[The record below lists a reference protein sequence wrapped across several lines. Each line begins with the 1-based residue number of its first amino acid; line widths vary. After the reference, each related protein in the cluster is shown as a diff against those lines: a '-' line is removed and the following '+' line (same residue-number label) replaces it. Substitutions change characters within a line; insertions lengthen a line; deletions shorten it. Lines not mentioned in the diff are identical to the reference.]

1 MSNSSQLSSESACFW
16 RRLRSIAA
24 SCKSALLTAVA
35 MTAGVV
41 PGEADIAADYGS
53 ITSGVQT
60 QAIGMSGTIGTVA
73 IFGTASFPVLLGTA
87 APTQAVTAAGRYD
100 GSYDA
105 GAGRAVAFCHTG
117 FFDTAG
123 GLRSTLF
130 ANSILWASKQAAPA
144 GTTVAIANNVVSSSF
159 TSGLGYTTTA
169 VGTNL
174 TAANLTG
181 VHVLVLSAHTTF
193 TASAVTNIKNF
204 AAAGGGIVM
213 TATPWALASANYATA
228 NSILDPFGLCYSTD
242 YSPESSWTPPAVAYP
257 AIQSALPAADA
268 LIADKEGT
276 SVMTAANR
284 SIAANAV
291 FQVTDIRIDIPA
303 LATKLAL
310 LSDSAHYGM
319 IAPTAAAPIN
329 TTNKPVEKMLASYQ
343 SKTFDLLTPAQLF
356 VHPAASDFPGLP
368 TAGAPTVSRTMSI
381 NGNTPTDVY
390 MNHGERPV
398 RIETGLYAPPGASV
412 TITIPDN
419 KTADGLQ
426 AHISPN
432 GSQDT
437 TFNITNWTFFPKLW
451 RRVNLTQPSTAT
463 GHVFGGLITLLV
475 PPGKSLGNFNVTI
488 SGAIE
493 APVFVLGQ
501 NTDAQWNATLKNNPA
516 PYGYIQNS
524 KLTIY
529 LPKARLAEM
538 SNAEQVTAYW
548 KQVMDTADEYYGYTN
563 FRKRGEAIATAR
575 YVAAGAAY
583 ASYPIEAG
591 WGTNSDSMLNGAR
604 LNGSWGDY
612 HELGHNYQD
621 IFDSAFVIAN
631 HAEVDVNLFPG
642 MIYTMIHDRT
652 AWDGAHSTYDAS
664 TRQTGRNTYLA
675 LSAAE
680 QTWQRAHDVSPVS
693 YDFYFNLSEAFGWQ
707 AYKTML
713 TRLMRYLQ
721 SPSSAT
727 DAALHALNS
736 SDANFKRNRFYL
748 LMCDATGR
756 NLDTYFQRYG
766 LGKVG
771 AGYEITQSVKDAI
784 AAKGYPSWTDNTP
797 IDSLSTPANLH
808 VSEDASPGTEIYQFA
823 ATDVEEPGTIWDYSI
838 TAGNTGNAFSIDKRT
853 GKLRVQKTN
862 AEVLGSYNL
871 TVQVQDNG
879 VPRFSSTKTFTVTV
893 DNVPEAPAV
902 EGKLFTATSAM
913 ANGTSLGTMSVAIE
927 QGRTIGSLEIVA
939 GNDGHFTLNPVTRA
953 ITVSNAAT
961 LPNPGVVVL
970 TVRAIDSAGATG
982 FGTATILCNRSAGVW
997 EDRWAGTSMTG
1008 NPGNTSTFSSF
1019 TSGQNVA
1026 ENYVRRLSGWLV
1038 PPVSGV
1044 YTFWIASD
1052 DSSTLFLSTDEKESG
1067 KQAIAGVS
1075 GYTSFQVWTASSSQV
1090 STPVFLQAGR
1100 AYYIEAQHQE
1110 GGGGDHVAVAWQ
1122 GPGIAQQVI
1131 PGTAL
1136 IPRNATN
1143 NFPSSGSLPGISIS
1157 SPAEGDYLFVPGT
1170 FPIATELEEN
1180 TLTITKVQF
1189 FDGETMIG
1197 EDATA
1202 PYGLDWTNP
1211 TPGSHALRAR
1221 IAHTAGTVDSN
1232 ARVVTVVAAGPPI
1245 ITLESPTVA
1254 EVNIPTGV
1262 GLALS
1267 AIVRDDTPAT
1277 LTSGWSKVS
1286 GPGTVQFDTTASA
1299 TTGATFSANGT
1310 YLLRLAAN
1318 DGSNTSTADLTV
1330 KVGSSAPVW
1339 NPAAVA
1345 YGTVTNSASTYDP
1358 GSETYTLAGAS
1369 AGIDS
1374 SGTSDNFQT
1383 WGQSF
1388 AGDFDVQFKVTG
1400 PNVSGTSN
1408 ERLGAIVRSGSA
1420 ANGVSAF
1427 VGFDTTPT
1435 QWAYWITRA
1444 TAGAA
1449 NVRTTV
1455 NSSWT
1460 SATSW
1465 VRVARTGS
1473 TVTGYYGTDGV
1484 AWTQAGTMTLSGD
1497 VFAGM
1502 CWSTDST
1509 SNSGT
1514 AAFTNVTLSGSV
1526 ANSGSLVNAGP
1537 DQSVTTPA
1545 ASLAGSASDDSQ
1557 PAIPGVLTTR
1567 WSKVSG
1573 PGSAAF
1579 ANANSAATNATFS
1592 AAGNYVLRLTAD
1604 DGQVKTFD
1612 DLAIIM
1618 PSPFAQW
1625 QGTKF
1630 GASSSNPS
1638 VAGPGADPNHN
1649 GLANLLEYALGTNPL
1664 ANDGSTPVRGEITA
1678 GHLALHFTRD
1688 TAATDVILTV
1698 QASDTLDGPWTDLAQ
1713 SVSGAPFTAL
1723 VAGATVAENG
1733 TGQVLDV
1740 VVGDPQAIAD
1750 PAKPRRFMRLLVT
1763 QP

>member
-1 MSNSSQLSSESACFW
+1 MTSGTSHFE
-16 RRLRSIAA
+16 RTRLIRIVRNY
-24 SCKSALLTAVA
+24 ALLVMATVQGLFGADVA
-35 MTAGVV
+35 S
-41 PGEADIAADYGS
+41 DYGS
-53 ITSGVQT
+53 ITAGVQS
-60 QAIGMSGTIGTVA
+60 QAITMQGTTGTVA
-73 IFGTASFPVLLGTA
+73 MFGAASFPVFLGTTAPAQA
-87 APTQAVTAAGRYD
+87 AVSAGRYGD
-100 GSYDA
+100 SYDPA
-105 GAGRAVAFCHTG
+105 AARAVAFCHTG
-117 FFDTAG
+117 FVDTVAG
-123 GLRSTLF
+123 PRSTLF
-130 ANSILWASKQAAPA
+130 TNSILWASKQAAPA
-144 GTTVAIANNVVSSSF
+144 GTTVAIANGAVSSSF
-159 TSGLGYTTTA
+159 ISGLGYTATA

-181 VHVLVLSAHTTF
+181 VHVLVLNMHSNF
-193 TASAVTNIKNF
+193 TATAVTNIKNF
-204 AAAGGGIVM
+204 TAAGGGIVM
-213 TATPWALASANYATA
+213 VATPWALGSSNYANA
-228 NSILDPFGLCYSTD
+228 NSILDSFGLTYSLD
-242 YSPESSWTPPAVAYP
+242 YSADSSWTAPAAAYP
-257 AIQSALPAADA
+257 AIQSALPAVDA

-276 SVMTAANR
+276 SVMTAADR

-329 TTNKPVEKMLASYQ
+329 TTSKPVEKMLASYQ
-343 SKTFDLLTPAQLF
+343 SKTFDKLTPAQLF

-381 NGNTPTDVY
+381 NGNTPTDFY

-398 RIETGLYAPPGASV
+398 RIETGLYAAPGATV
-412 TITIPDN
+412 TITIPDDK
-419 KTADGLQ
+419 KTQGLQ

-437 TFNITNWTFFPKLW
+437 TFNMTNWTFFPKLW
-451 RRVNLTQPSTAT
+451 RRVDLTQPINET
-463 GHVFGGLITLLV
+463 GHVLGGLITLLV

-493 APVFVLGQ
+493 APAFVLGQ
-501 NTDAQWNATLKNNPA
+501 TTDAQWNASIKNNPA

-529 LPKARLAEM
+529 VPKSQLAAMNNPE
-538 SNAEQVTAYW
+538 AVTAFW

-563 FRKRGEAIATAR
+563 FRKRSEAITTAR
-575 YVAAGAAY
+575 YVSAGAAY

-591 WGTNSDSMLNGAR
+591 WGTTSDEMLNGAR
-604 LNGSWGDY
+604 INGHWGNY

-664 TRQTGRNTYLA
+664 TRLPKRNQFLA
-675 LSAAE
+675 LPAAE
-680 QTWQRAHDVSPVS
+680 QTWQKAHDLSPAV

-721 SPSSAT
+721 NPTSAT
-727 DAALHALNS
+727 DAALSALNS
-736 SDANFKRNRFYL
+736 SDANFKRNRFYM

-784 AAKGYPSWTDNTP
+784 AAKGYPTWTDNTP
-797 IDSLSTPANLH
+797 IDSLSTPSNLH
-808 VSEDASPGTEIYQFA
+808 VSEDASPGTEIYQFT
-823 ATDVEEPGTIWDYSI
+823 ATDAEEPGTIWDYSI
-838 TAGNTGNAFSIDKRT
+838 TAGNTGNAFTIDKRT

-862 AEVLGSYNL
+862 AEALASYNL

-893 DNVPEAPAV
+893 DNVAEAPAV
-902 EGKLFTATSAM
+902 EGRLFTASSAM
-913 ANGTSLGTMSVAIE
+913 SNGTSLGTLSVAIE
-927 QGRTIGSLEIVA
+927 QGRTISSLEIVA
-939 GNDGHFTLNPVTRA
+939 GNDGHFSLNPVTRA
-953 ITVSNAAT
+953 ITVSNAST

-970 TVRAIDSAGATG
+970 TIRAIDSGGMTG
-982 FGTATILCNRSAGVW
+982 FGTATILCNRSTGVL
-997 EDRWAGTSMTG
+997 EERWAGTSMTG
-1008 NPGNTSTFSSF
+1008 NPGTTSTFSTFAS
-1019 TSGQNVA
+1019 TQTVA
-1026 ENYVRRLSGWLV
+1026 DNYVRRVSGWLV
-1038 PPVSGV
+1038 PPTSGV

-1052 DSSTLFLSTDEKESG
+1052 DGSTLFLSPDEKESG
-1067 KQAIAGVS
+1067 KQAIASVT
-1075 GYTSFQVWTASSSQV
+1075 GYTSFKVWNAMSSQM

-1100 AYYIEAQHQE
+1100 AYYIEAQQQE

-1122 GPGIAQQVI
+1122 GPGIPQDVI

-1136 IPRNATN
+1136 IPRNATS
-1143 NFPSSGSLPGISIS
+1143 NFPSSGSLPGITIT

-1170 FPIATELEEN
+1170 FPITTQLEEN

-1189 FDGETMIG
+1189 FDGEILIG

-1202 PYGLDWTNP
+1202 PYGFDWTNP

-1232 ARVVTVVAAGPPI
+1232 ARVVNVVAAGPPI

-1254 EVNIPTGV
+1254 EVNIPSGV

-1267 AIVRDDTPAT
+1267 AIVRDDTPASV
-1277 LTSGWSKVS
+1277 TSGWSKLS
-1286 GPGTVQFDTTASA
+1286 GPGTVQFDTTTSA
-1299 TTGATFSANGT
+1299 TTGATFSASGT
-1310 YLLRLAAN
+1310 YVLRLTAN
-1318 DGSNTSTADLTV
+1318 DGVNSSTLDLTAT
-1330 KVGSSAPVW
+1330 VGPSAPVW
-1339 NPAAVA
+1339 SPSAVA
-1345 YGTVTNSASTYDP
+1345 YGTVTSAASSYDP
-1358 GSETYTLAGAS
+1358 ASGTYTLTGAS

-1374 SGTSDNFQT
+1374 GGTSDNFQT

-1388 AGDFDVQFKVTG
+1388 PGDFDIQFNVSG
-1400 PNVSGTSN
+1400 PNVSGTST

-1435 QWAYWITRA
+1435 PWAYWIRRA
-1444 TAGAA
+1444 TTGAT
-1449 NVRTTV
+1449 NVSTTV

-1460 SATSW
+1460 SSTSW
-1465 VRVARTGS
+1465 VRLVRTGT
-1473 TVTGYYGTDGV
+1473 TVTGYYGTDGI
-1484 AWTQAGTMTLSGD
+1484 AWTQAGTVTLAGD

-1502 CWSTDST
+1502 CWTSDST
-1509 SNSGT
+1509 TNSGT
-1514 AAFTNVTLSGSV
+1514 ATFTNFALSGPV
-1526 ANSGSLVNAGP
+1526 ANYGAMVNAGT
-1537 DQSVTTPA
+1537 DQSVTALA
-1545 ASLAGSASDDSQ
+1545 ATLAGSTSDDSK
-1557 PAIPGVLTTR
+1557 PAIPGVLATR

-1573 PGSAAF
+1573 PGSVSF
-1579 ANANSAATNATFS
+1579 ANANATATNATFS
-1592 AAGNYVLRLTAD
+1592 AAGNYVLRLTGD
-1604 DGQVKTFD
+1604 DGEVKTFD

-1618 PSPFAQW
+1618 PSPFEQW
-1625 QGTKF
+1625 QVAKF
-1630 GASSSNPS
+1630 GASSGNPA
-1638 VAGPGADPNHN
+1638 VAGPESDPNHN
-1649 GLANLLEYALGTNPL
+1649 GLANLVEYALGTDPL
-1664 ANDGSTPVRGEITA
+1664 ANNGSAAVKGAITG
-1678 GHLALHFTRD
+1678 GHLTLSFTRD
-1688 TAATDVILTV
+1688 TAATDVTLTV
-1698 QASDTLDGPWTDLAQ
+1698 QANDSLDGPWTDLAR
-1713 SVSGAPFTAL
+1713 SVAGAPFTSL
-1723 VAGATVAENG
+1723 VAGATVAESG

-1740 VVGDPQAIAD
+1740 VVSDPHSIAD
-1750 PAKPRRFMRLLVT
+1750 PAEPRRFMRLLVT